1 MRDFN
6 TMFHSIF
13 VTERDFISDDVSDL
27 QRQINLEHNV
37 RNLHKMDARRV
48 TDERIVET
56 SDLQQLGAT
65 AARQL

>member
-13 VTERDFISDDVSDL
+13 IADRNEISDDVSDI
-27 QRQINLEHNV
+27 QRAINAEFN
-37 RNLHKMDARRV
+37 ARTIGSGSC
-48 TDERIVET
+48 TDRIINQN
-56 SDLQQLGAT
+56 DLQQLGAT